1 MGTLFAAMSVR
12 VRAREIMLPLL
23 FLPVVAPLL
32 LAAIEATADLVIGDS
47 WSEMSQWLQLAAAFD
62 LVFVIVSA
70 VIFQFILED

>member
-1 MGTLFAAMSVR
+1 MASIT
-12 VRAREIMLPLL
+12 
-23 FLPVVAPLL
+23 VVDGIDVSALRLL

-62 LVFVIVSA
+62 LVFVVVSA